1 MFVRWKSFRTRNG
14 TRWSA
19 ILLRCTRVNGKPRQS
34 YEGTLYVVDEGD
46 VTEERRREI
55 WRDMDIQV
63 RDRYRLSEAQY
74 TKVQAKIADKV
85 PPPPKSAHE
94 LEYERVRNAVSKL
107 IDKMK

>member
-34 YEGTLYVVDEGD
+34 YEGTLFVIDEEEVGD
-46 VTEERRREI
+46 DKRREI

-63 RDRYRLSEAQY
+63 RDRYRLSDAQY
-74 TKVQAKIADKV
+74 TAVKAKIATRV
-85 PPPPKSAHE
+85 PPPPKTARE
-94 LEYERVRNAVSKL
+94 LEYERVRNAVSNL

>member
-1 MFVRWKSFRTRNG
+1 MFVRWKRFATRSG

-34 YEGTLYVVDEGD
+34 YEGTLFVIDEGE

-55 WRDMDIQV
+55 WRDLDARV

-74 TKVQAKIADKV
+74 AQAKEKIALKV
-85 PPPPKSAHE
+85 PPPRKTPHE
-94 LEYERVRNAVSKL
+94 LEYERVRAAMERL
-107 IDKMK
+107 IAKIG